1 VEQYGCSKRATP
13 KIKKMKL
20 IIVVNELWF
29 FLSHRLPIALA
40 ARDAGYEVHIASRSG
55 TSSEIKQLNQES
67 LQFHPIS
74 FRRSSVGIQQEF
86 KTLRELHRLYKE
98 IQPDIVHHVTIKPVL
113 YGTLAAR
120 WVGGIQILNAIS
132 GLGYLFIAQGWQSS
146 IRKKILLW
154 GYRAILNSK
163 KVWILFQNPD
173 DQVLFAQ
180 HKIIYPEHAFKIK
193 GSGVDLQQFA
203 YSSIPKGRIKII
215 LVARMLWDKGV
226 GEFVESATVLLQ
238 QGLDADFLLV
248 GSVDLG
254 NPESISA
261 KQLEQ
266 WNRSGVVKWLGE
278 RADIAQLLAESH
290 IAVLPSY
297 REGLPK
303 SLIEAAA
310 VGRAIVTTD
319 VPGCREV
326 VKDGKN
332 GFLVPAKDAKKLAV
346 AIQKLINNPKL
357 LTSMGKK
364 SRLMAEQEFSIQ
376 QIVEQ
381 TLKLYKILK
390 EL

>member
-1 VEQYGCSKRATP
+1 
-13 KIKKMKL
+13 MKL
-20 IIVVNELWF
+20 IIVVNELRF

-40 ARDAGYEVHIASRSG
+40 ARDAGYEVHIASHSV
-55 TSSEIKQLNQES
+55 TIDEVEQLNQEL

-74 FRRSSVGIQQEF
+74 FHRSSMGLWQELE
-86 KTLRELHRLYKE
+86 TLRELRRLYKE

-113 YGTLAAR
+113 YGTLVAR

-132 GLGYLFIAQGWQSS
+132 GLGYFFIAQGWKSS
-146 IRKKILLW
+146 IRKTLLLW
-154 GYRAILNSK
+154 VYRAILHSK

-173 DQVLFAQ
+173 DQALFAQ
-180 HKIIYPEHAFKIK
+180 YKIIYPKHAFKIK

-203 YSSIPKGRIKII
+203 CSSIPKGRAKVI

-226 GEFVESATVLLQ
+226 GEFVESATALKQ

-248 GSVDLG
+248 GAVDLG

-278 RADIAQLLAESH
+278 REDIAQLLAESH

-310 VGRAIVTTD
+310 VGRPIVTTD

-326 VKDGKN
+326 VKDGEN

-346 AIQKLINNPKL
+346 VIQNLINNPKL

-381 TLKLYKILK
+381 TLKLYETLK

>member
-1 VEQYGCSKRATP
+1 
-13 KIKKMKL
+13 MKL

-40 ARDAGYEVHIASRSG
+40 ARDAGYEVHVASRSG

-74 FRRSSVGIQQEF
+74 FRRSSTGLWQEL
-86 KTLRELHRLYKE
+86 KTLNELHRLYKE

-113 YGTLAAR
+113 YGTLVAR

-132 GLGYLFIAQGWQSS
+132 GLGYLFIAQGWKSS

-173 DQVLFAQ
+173 DQALFAQ
-180 HKIIYPEHAFKIK
+180 HKIIHPQHASIIK
-193 GSGVDLQQFA
+193 GSGVDLQQFTFSA
-203 YSSIPKGRIKII
+203 IPKGKIKII

-226 GEFVESATVLLQ
+226 GEFVKAATVLKQ
-238 QGLDADFLLV
+238 QGVDADFLLV

-254 NPESISA
+254 NPKSISIE
-261 KQLEQ
+261 QLEQ
-266 WNRSGVVKWLGE
+266 WSKSGVVKWLGE
-278 RADIAQLLAESH
+278 RADIPQLVAKSH

-310 VGRAIVTTD
+310 VGRPIVTTN

-326 VKDGKN
+326 VKEGEN
-332 GFLVPAKDAKKLAV
+332 GFLVPARDAKKLAA
-346 AIQKLINNPKL
+346 AIKKLTNNPKL
-357 LTSMGKK
+357 LITMGKK

-376 QIVEQ
+376 KVISK
-381 TLKLYKILK
+381 TLALYSKIGSDPK
-390 EL
+390 RDKRAG

>member
-1 VEQYGCSKRATP
+1 
-13 KIKKMKL
+13 MKL
-20 IIVVNELWF
+20 IIVVNELRF

-55 TSSEIKQLNQES
+55 TIDEVEQLNQEL

-74 FRRSSVGIQQEF
+74 FHRSSMGLWQELE
-86 KTLRELHRLYKE
+86 TLRELRRLYKE

-113 YGTLAAR
+113 YGTLVAR

-132 GLGYLFIAQGWQSS
+132 GLGYFFIAQGWKSS
-146 IRKKILLW
+146 IRKTLLLW
-154 GYRAILNSK
+154 VYRAILHSK

-173 DQVLFAQ
+173 DQALFSQ
-180 HKIIYPEHAFKIK
+180 YKIIYPEHAFKIK

-203 YSSIPKGRIKII
+203 CSSIPKGRIKII

-226 GEFVESATVLLQ
+226 GEFVESATALTQ
-238 QGLDADFLLV
+238 QRLDADFLLV
-248 GSVDLG
+248 GSVDPG
-254 NPESISA
+254 NPESISVE
-261 KQLEQ
+261 QLEE

-310 VGRAIVTTD
+310 VGRPIVTTD

-326 VKDGKN
+326 VKDGEN

-381 TLKLYKILK
+381 TLKLYETLK

>member
-1 VEQYGCSKRATP
+1 
-13 KIKKMKL
+13 
-20 IIVVNELWF
+20 
-29 FLSHRLPIALA
+29 
-40 ARDAGYEVHIASRSG
+40 VHIASRSG

-74 FRRSSVGIQQEF
+74 FRRSSTGLWQEL
-86 KTLRELHRLYKE
+86 KTLNELHRLYKE
-98 IQPDIVHHVTIKPVL
+98 IHPDIVHHVTIKPVL

-132 GLGYLFIAQGWQSS
+132 GLGYLFIAQGWKSS
-146 IRKKILLW
+146 IRKKLLLW

-173 DQVLFAQ
+173 DQALFTKY
-180 HKIIYPEHAFKIK
+180 KIIYPEHAFKIK

-203 YSSIPKGRIKII
+203 YSPIPKDRVKVI
-215 LVARMLWDKGV
+215 LVARMLWDKGI
-226 GEFVESATVLLQ
+226 GEFVESATVLTQ
-238 QGLDADFLLV
+238 QGIDADFILV

-261 KQLEQ
+261 KQLEE

-326 VKDGKN
+326 VKDGEN
-332 GFLVPAKDAKKLAV
+332 GFLVPAKDAKELSI
-346 AIQKLINNPKL
+346 AIQKIINNPKL
-357 LTSMGKK
+357 LTNMGKK

-381 TLKLYKILK
+381 TLKLYKTLK

>member
-1 VEQYGCSKRATP
+1 
-13 KIKKMKL
+13 MKL

-74 FRRSSVGIQQEF
+74 FRRSSTGLWQEL

-98 IQPDIVHHVTIKPVL
+98 IQPNIVHHVTIKPVL
-113 YGTLAAR
+113 YGTLVAR

-132 GLGYLFIAQGWQSS
+132 GLGYLFIAQGWKSS
-146 IRKKILLW
+146 IRKKLLLW

-173 DQVLFAQ
+173 DQALFTK

-203 YSSIPKGRIKII
+203 YSPIPKDRVKVI

-226 GEFVESATVLLQ
+226 GEFVESATLLTQ
-238 QGLDADFLLV
+238 QGIDVDFLLV
-248 GSVDLG
+248 GAVDPG

-266 WNRSGVVKWLGE
+266 WNKSGVVNWLGE
-278 RADIAQLLAESH
+278 RADIAQLLTESH

-326 VKDGKN
+326 VKDGEN
-332 GFLVPAKDAKKLAV
+332 GFLVPAKDAKELSI

-381 TLKLYKILK
+381 TLKLYKTLK

>member
-1 VEQYGCSKRATP
+1 
-13 KIKKMKL
+13 MKL

-74 FRRSSVGIQQEF
+74 FRRSSVGLWQEF
-86 KTLRELHRLYKE
+86 KTLRELHKLYKE
-98 IQPDIVHHVTIKPVL
+98 VQPDIVHHVTIKPVL
-113 YGTLAAR
+113 YGTLVAR

-132 GLGYLFIAQGWQSS
+132 GLGYLFIAQGWQSF
-146 IRKKILLW
+146 IRKKLLLW
-154 GYRAILNSK
+154 GYRAILHSK

-173 DQVLFAQ
+173 DQALFAQ
-180 HKIIYPEHAFKIK
+180 HKIIHPQHISIIK

-203 YSSIPKGRIKII
+203 FSAIPKGKIKII

-226 GEFVESATVLLQ
+226 GEFVKAATVLKQ
-238 QGLDADFLLV
+238 QGVDADFLLV

-254 NPESISA
+254 NPKSISIE
-261 KQLEQ
+261 QLEQ
-266 WNRSGVVKWLGE
+266 WSKSGVVKWLGE
-278 RADIAQLLAESH
+278 RADIPQLVAKSH

-310 VGRAIVTTD
+310 VGRPIVTTN

-326 VKDGKN
+326 VKEGEN
-332 GFLVPAKDAKKLAV
+332 GFLVPARDAKKLAA
-346 AIQKLINNPKL
+346 AIKKLTNNPKL
-357 LTSMGKK
+357 LITMGKK

-376 QIVEQ
+376 KVISK
-381 TLKLYKILK
+381 TLALYSKIGSDPK
-390 EL
+390 RDKRAG